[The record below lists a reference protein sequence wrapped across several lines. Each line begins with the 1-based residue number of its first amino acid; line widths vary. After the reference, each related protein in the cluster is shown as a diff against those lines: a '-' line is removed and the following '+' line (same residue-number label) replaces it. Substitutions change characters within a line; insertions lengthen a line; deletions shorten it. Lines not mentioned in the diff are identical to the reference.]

1 MLRRPYIKPIATT
14 RARHIHQ
21 QQTYEITLCWSS
33 RTIDGRGSK
42 LHLRRSLTATG
53 SYPLQHREQAKT
65 ESTEI
70 MLAIGLIRFRLPHF
84 HR

>member
-1 MLRRPYIKPIATT
+1 MFRCPYIKPIVTT
-14 RARHIHQ
+14 RARHIYQ
-21 QQTYEITLCWSS
+21 QQTCEITLCWSS
-33 RTIDGRGSK
+33 RTIDGRDSE

-65 ESTEI
+65 ERTEI
-70 MLAIGLIRFRLPHF
+70 MLAIGLIRFRLPHS